1 MEIGKIIGRSVATRK
16 GPRLGGNRLLLIQP
30 LDFNQKAKGEPFLAW
45 DCVDAGSDEI
55 VIIARGGEAMLPF
68 PEPFPPIDKTAV
80 AIVDEINYNPDT

>member
-16 GPRLGGNRLLLIQP
+16 GPRLGGNRLLLVQP
-30 LDFNQKAKGEPFLAW
+30 LDFNQKPKGEPFLAW
-45 DCVDAGSDEI
+45 DCVDAGADET

-80 AIVDEINYNPDT
+80 AIVDEINYQPNA